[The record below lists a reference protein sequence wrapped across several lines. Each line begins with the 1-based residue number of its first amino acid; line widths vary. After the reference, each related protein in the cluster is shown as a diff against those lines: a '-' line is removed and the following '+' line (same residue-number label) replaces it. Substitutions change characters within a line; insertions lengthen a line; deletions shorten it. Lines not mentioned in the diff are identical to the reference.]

1 MRKCCLIHLTNNSTC
16 QGTLQSANMVASVTV
31 KLLVRNASF
40 LPVPVSLI
48 GCEADAPEVLAA
60 DRAGQRNGLI
70 ADDARTEIC
79 QRQINMPK
87 LSIRFG
93 TGDKE
98 DLSVIRRIKP
108 PEVQIAAIHD
118 VDRSGLQ
125 HQNIEHLDTPHLAIG
140 DVDEAGNFASQI
152 E

>member
-40 LPVPVSLI
+40 LPVSVSLI

-79 QRQINMPK
+79 
-87 LSIRFG
+87 
-93 TGDKE
+93 
-98 DLSVIRRIKP
+98 
-108 PEVQIAAIHD
+108 
-118 VDRSGLQ
+118 
-125 HQNIEHLDTPHLAIG
+125 
-140 DVDEAGNFASQI
+140 
-152 E
+152 

>member
-1 MRKCCLIHLTNNSTC
+1 
-16 QGTLQSANMVASVTV
+16 
-31 KLLVRNASF
+31 
-40 LPVPVSLI
+40 
-48 GCEADAPEVLAA
+48 
-60 DRAGQRNGLI
+60 
-70 ADDARTEIC
+70 
-79 QRQINMPK
+79 MPK

-108 PEVQIAAIHD
+108 PEVQIAAVHG

>member
-1 MRKCCLIHLTNNSTC
+1 
-16 QGTLQSANMVASVTV
+16 
-31 KLLVRNASF
+31 
-40 LPVPVSLI
+40 
-48 GCEADAPEVLAA
+48 
-60 DRAGQRNGLI
+60 
-70 ADDARTEIC
+70 
-79 QRQINMPK
+79 
-87 LSIRFG
+87 
-93 TGDKE
+93 
-98 DLSVIRRIKP
+98 VIRRTKP